1 MIVLSNKVTVYSKPD
16 CVNCVLTKNWLVGND
31 TDFESIDIFESE
43 EAMNYVSQDLG
54 FMGVPVTVIEGQEP
68 FNGFR
73 PDLLEKY
80 LSK

>member
-1 MIVLSNKVTVYSKPD
+1 MSSKVTVYSKPD
-16 CVNCVLTKNWLVGND
+16 CVNCVLTKNWLEGND

-80 LSK
+80 LSE